1 MMPRT
6 LRSALLLAALSF
18 VLASCGR
25 RFDYVDVT
33 LGSSPPLP
41 VTVNSSRV
49 AMPVGIAAQVYFQAV
64 RRNDSVDGDGI
75 DVRSTDSRI
84 IGAIDTGGSAWIL
97 HGENIGRAELEV
109 WYDNELVERIPV
121 EITEQ

>member
-1 MMPRT
+1 MMPHS
-6 LRSALLLAALSF
+6 LRSLLVLATLAL

-41 VTVNSSRV
+41 VTVNSSQV
-49 AMPVGIAAQVYFQAV
+49 VMPVGVAAQVFFQAV
-64 RRNDSVDGDGI
+64 RRNDSVDGDGV

-84 IGAIDTGGSAWIL
+84 VGVIDTGGSAWIL